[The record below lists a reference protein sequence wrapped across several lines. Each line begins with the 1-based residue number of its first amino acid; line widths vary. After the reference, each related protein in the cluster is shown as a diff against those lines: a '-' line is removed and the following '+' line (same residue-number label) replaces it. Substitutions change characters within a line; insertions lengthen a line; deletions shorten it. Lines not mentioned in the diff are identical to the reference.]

1 MRSTLRL
8 NIHTPF
14 EFQFLS
20 KALNEVYFKK
30 NNKMGNPV
38 GPGMFK
44 AALAETPREA
54 FNWRLAFS
62 VICFGLMV
70 QSSRTLRVLVLTV

>member
-1 MRSTLRL
+1 
-8 NIHTPF
+8 
-14 EFQFLS
+14 
-20 KALNEVYFKK
+20 
-30 NNKMGNPV
+30 MGNPV

-70 QSSRTLRVLVLTV
+70 QSSRTLRILVLIV

>member
-1 MRSTLRL
+1 
-8 NIHTPF
+8 
-14 EFQFLS
+14 
-20 KALNEVYFKK
+20 
-30 NNKMGNPV
+30 MGNPV
-38 GPGMFK
+38 GRGMWK

-70 QSSRTLRVLVLTV
+70 GTMELNYMLLCS